1 MKTARDY
8 DEPFEPESDS
18 GGGPSFGLPPIRS
31 VTRALLWTLGVIGVL
46 GFLLGDMPGVR
57 SVYTLLALDPVLWR
71 EWSPFFPVWQLVTYG
86 FLHETSDPLHL
97 LFNLLALY
105 GFGSLFE
112 SSFGPRRM
120 LWWFLAAL
128 AVGGVAQ
135 LLFSVLVGA
144 NALTVGASGAVLFLI
159 VAVAVLQ
166 PNLPVFFLIVRLRL
180 KTLAL
185 ILVGIDVVRLVFA
198 LKGSS
203 GNVAFVVH
211 LAGAALGF
219 LAVRQRWV
227 WIDPIAELESRREA
241 RAVASREDDERR
253 LDALLERIHR
263 EGIGSLSA
271 RERDFLK
278 RMSARRGGG

>member
-8 DEPFEPESDS
+8 DEPFEPDSDS
-18 GGGPSFGLPPIRS
+18 GGGPTFGLPPIRS
-31 VTRALLWTLGVIGVL
+31 VTRVLLWTLGVIGLL
-46 GFLLGDMPGVR
+46 GFLAGDLPGVR
-57 SVYTLLALDPVLWR
+57 SVYNLLALDPVLWS

-86 FLHETSDPLHL
+86 FLHETRDPLHL

-144 NALTVGASGAVLFLI
+144 SALTVGASGAVLFLI

-185 ILVGIDVVRLVFA
+185 ILVGVDVVRLVFA

-203 GNVAFVVH
+203 GNVAFIVH

-227 WIDPIAELESRREA
+227 WIDPLAELESRREA

-253 LDALLERIHR
+253 LDALLERIHK

-271 RERDFLK
+271 REREFLK